1 MNRKVGY
8 SLDGRVVMQSEQ
20 KGGLL
25 NRKVGYSL
33 NRKVG
38 YSLKRKLV

>member
-1 MNRKVGY
+1 MNRKVGLQ
-8 SLDGRVVMQSEQ
+8 SGREGREQSEQ

-33 NRKVG
+33 
-38 YSLKRKLV
+38 KRKLV